1 MHMHMHMHMRMH
13 MHMLHA
19 HAHVVYMH
27 MHTHTYTCRARRHV
41 CVFVRVCV
49 CVAHVHAQPCSLSLS
64 LTDVLYGEQAD
75 AARVSSLVTGAGMT
89 AALFLLLGVGFS
101 LQLYRRRRQQILRQV
116 PSGWTTVFAQSAN
129 AAAAGALLPP
139 LPAPAFTLTLSA

>member
-1 MHMHMHMHMRMH
+1 MEHEADPHD
-13 MHMLHA
+13 
-19 HAHVVYMH
+19 
-27 MHTHTYTCRARRHV
+27 
-41 CVFVRVCV
+41 
-49 CVAHVHAQPCSLSLS
+49 P
-64 LTDVLYGEQAD
+64 DVLYGEQAD

-129 AAAAGALLPP
+129 AAAAGAPP
-139 LPAPAFTLTLSA
+139 SPSLHRPSP